1 MPTPRSRSTPLSIYV
16 VFHPKSKEC
25 RALAHS
31 LHAWFRLSAEDG
43 DCTETGLPIWFRSQL
58 DEANSEFR
66 PAVAWSEAAC
76 NVVVVLCDRHLV
88 ADPQYVHAT
97 ERLVVAAKRN
107 MSKTSTSLLLPVE
120 VHRCMHQ
127 LTFLTAE
134 HNSMRLGHAADA
146 LDDGVPVDSPL
157 FRARARQ
164 LRRLVTEA
172 VVRQLQP
179 EQAADG
185 RLQRLSVFLS
195 HAKGDGL
202 RIAERLRDSLAQFGQ
217 LQVWFD
223 ENDLPWGQQWSEPMQ
238 QKVSES
244 AGFLAV
250 VTDLY
255 ATRPWCRLEATT
267 ARSPRPIGMVGTRA
281 SAWQVVP
288 GVTVQQHAAAWSK
301 AMAPLV
307 HVPGIGWP
315 QVAADEAVRD
325 RIADIVDRLLLE
337 MLLAT
342 FYRRQAQSL
351 RKKARSLGAGSHLAV
366 LTWVPEPWS
375 LACVIG
381 QILENSGIAA
391 RLSEIVVAYPG
402 HGLRAQELSELEAW
416 IDQVVVAPRR
426 AAGKQLRVR
435 LQTHETLE
443 LALESSAGTERGVVC
458 ISGAGHDT
466 ELEQAGVG
474 LPHANDFLV
483 RLARRLLSIGWHLA
497 YGGSLEPRYANLTES
512 LIGAARGWVRAG
524 NLKGDRI
531 RSAAELDRAPFVNYS
546 PWPDEVPLR
555 YRADLVGMARFEQV
569 LPPGFDDLAQLE
581 GVDRK
586 APQGRFLGAEAV
598 RRMRW
603 ETSDPRR
610 APVRI
615 VMAGKVAEFS
625 GWMPGIAEEVL
636 CALQRGQLPIVLGAF
651 GGCAGLLAGY
661 LCDRD
666 AAWPE
671 PLTFEAR
678 RRDERSKALF
688 EHVGAPAIAVD
699 RYRELALTL
708 QGFRGELHGKR
719 GNEWRWPSID
729 RERLRELMQLTGPSL
744 VLQRIVQLLAKVEM
758 VPPANGTR
766 GR

>member
-1 MPTPRSRSTPLSIYV
+1 MSTPRSRSTPLSIYV

-58 DEANSEFR
+58 DATKSEFH
-66 PAVAWSEAAC
+66 PAIGWSDAAC
-76 NVVVVLCDRHLV
+76 NVVVVLCDRQLV
-88 ADPQYVHAT
+88 ADPRYRHAL
-97 ERLVVAAKRN
+97 ERLVEAARP
-107 MSKTSTSLLLPVE
+107 SAGETWTSLVLPVE

-127 LTFLTAE
+127 LTFLTAQR
-134 HNSMRLGHAADA
+134 NSMRLGYASDA
-146 LDDGVPVDSPL
+146 FENGVPETSPE

-172 VVRQLQP
+172 VVRDLQA
-179 EQAADG
+179 ERAADG
-185 RLQRLSVFLS
+185 HWQRLSVFVS

-202 RIAERLRDSLAQFGQ
+202 QIAERLRDSLAQFGQ

-223 ENDLPWGQQWSEPMQ
+223 ENDLPWGERWSEPMREQ
-238 QKVSES
+238 VAKS

-267 ARSPRPIGMVGTRA
+267 ARSPVPIGKVGTRA
-281 SAWQVVP
+281 SVWKVVP
-288 GVTVQQHAAAWSK
+288 GVAVQHHAAAWSK
-301 AMAPLV
+301 TMAPLV

-342 FYRRQAQSL
+342 FYRRRAQSL
-351 RKKARSLGAGSHLAV
+351 REDDAMQRGGRHVAV

-375 LACVIG
+375 LAQVLG
-381 QILENSGIAA
+381 GILRQASNGT
-391 RLSEIVVAYPG
+391 RLREILVAYPG
-402 HGLRAQELSELEAW
+402 HGLRAQELAELEAW

-435 LQTHETLE
+435 LQTQETLE
-443 LALESSAGTERGVVC
+443 LALEAPDGKERGVVC
-458 ISGAGHDT
+458 ISGAGHDE
-466 ELEQAGVG
+466 ELEAAGVG
-474 LPHANDFLV
+474 LPHVDDFLL
-483 RLARRLLSIGWHLA
+483 RLARRLLSMGWQLA

-512 LIGAARGWVRAG
+512 LIGAARGWVRAS
-524 NLKGDRI
+524 NSKGDRS
-531 RSAAELDRAPFVNYS
+531 RSAADLDRAPFVNYS
-546 PWPDEVPLR
+546 PWPDDVPLR
-555 YRADLVGMARFEQV
+555 YSADLVGMARFERV

-586 APQGRFLGAEAV
+586 VPQGRFLAAEAM

-603 ETSDPRR
+603 ETSDPAR
-610 APVRI
+610 ARVRI

-625 GWMPGIAEEVL
+625 DWMPGIAEELL
-636 CALQRGQLPIVLGAF
+636 CALQRGQLPVVLGAF
-651 GGCAGLLAGY
+651 GGCAGLLTDFLA
-661 LCDRD
+661 DSS
-666 AAWPE
+666 APWPQE
-671 PLTFEAR
+671 LTFEAR
-678 RRDERSKALF
+678 RHDARSKSLLDY
-688 EHVGAPAIAVD
+688 EGAPAIAVE
-699 RYRELALTL
+699 RYRELE
-708 QGFRGELHGKR
+708 GEVRRFRDELHGKR
-719 GNEWRWPSID
+719 GTEWRWPEID
-729 RERLRELMQLTGPSL
+729 RKRLLELMQPTGPSL
-744 VLQRIVQLLAKVEM
+744 LLQRIVQLLDKVEV
-758 VPPANGTR
+758 VPPANGAR